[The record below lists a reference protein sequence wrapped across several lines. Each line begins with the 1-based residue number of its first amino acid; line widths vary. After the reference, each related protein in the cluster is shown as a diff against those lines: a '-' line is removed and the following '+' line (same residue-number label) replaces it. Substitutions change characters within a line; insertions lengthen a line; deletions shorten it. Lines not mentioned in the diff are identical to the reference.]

1 MLTPIFRV
9 VLLYNKTTKLCKKFP
24 LCKNLH
30 KKYAAFF
37 KAAHKKRSLDL
48 CCHAFESQ
56 NTIKEITIKA
66 CAFLQAQSSLIVF
79 KIRGKYILSYCFEKV
94 NEKIKN
100 TAFVF
105 ENGIYIKSKWFFEYF
120 QVSNR

>member
-1 MLTPIFRV
+1 MLGHGDCCGALLGGGGLRV
-9 VLLYNKTTKLCKKFP
+9 YHGVYVKIIMRAVKAVINDRFVRAHRVALLYNKTTKLCKKFP

-56 NTIKEITIKA
+56 NTI
-66 CAFLQAQSSLIVF
+66 
-79 KIRGKYILSYCFEKV
+79 
-94 NEKIKN
+94 
-100 TAFVF
+100 
-105 ENGIYIKSKWFFEYF
+105 
-120 QVSNR
+120 